1 MVEINEEQVITE
13 QTEEV
18 TAEEGPWAKLAEL
31 FESGKSFPI
40 TVAEVVK
47 GGLITD
53 IGVRAFIPASL
64 VDKAYVE
71 DLSAYLDTT
80 LEVIITELDQENNRI
95 ILSHREVQ
103 MAEERKETAKLIK
116 KLKVGEI
123 VEGEVQRIAAFG
135 LFVNIGGVDGLVHIS
150 EISWERVDKPEELF
164 KVGDTVKVKIIKV
177 DAENNK
183 ISLSIR
189 ETLDNPWDQEI
200 KDFKVGAI
208 YQGKVK
214 RLTNFGAFI
223 ELSPAIEGLVH
234 VSQISRE
241 HVSNPADVL
250 KNNQEVSVKIIE
262 IKPDQKR
269 VGLSIRDAEQE
280 QFAAFSKEY
289 MDNQSLNINLGDLF
303 ADKLKELK

>member
-1 MVEINEEQVITE
+1 
-13 QTEEV
+13 
-18 TAEEGPWAKLAEL
+18 
-31 FESGKSFPI
+31 
-40 TVAEVVK
+40 
-47 GGLITD
+47 
-53 IGVRAFIPASL
+53 
-64 VDKAYVE
+64 
-71 DLSAYLDTT
+71 
-80 LEVIITELDQENNRI
+80 
-95 ILSHREVQ
+95 

>member
-200 KDFKVGAI
+200 KDFKVGSI

>member
-1 MVEINEEQVITE
+1 MVEINEEHLSNE
-13 QTEEV
+13 QTEDA

-40 TVAEVVK
+40 TIAEVVK

-95 ILSHREVQ
+95 ILSHKDVQ
-103 MAEERKETAKLIK
+103 LAEERKEAAKMIK

-123 VEGEVQRIAAFG
+123 VEGEIQRIATFG
-135 LFVNIGGVDGLVHIS
+135 LFVDLGGIDGLVHVS
-150 EISWERVDKPEELF
+150 ELSWERVDKPEELF
-164 KVGDTVKVKIIKV
+164 KVGDTVKVKVIKV

-189 ETLDNPWDQEI
+189 ETLDNPWNKEI
-200 KDFKVGAI
+200 KNFKVGNI

-223 ELSPAIEGLVH
+223 ELSPSIEGLVH

-250 KNNQEVSVKIIE
+250 KNNQEVSVKVIE

-269 VGLSIRDAEQE
+269 VGLSIRDAEQD

-289 MDNQSLNINLGDLF
+289 LDNQSLNINIGDLF